1 MLNQRTA
8 PDCPVVEAALMS
20 MSVPLIWPEVE
31 WAKEWGAYL
40 GRDITGHLLVDG
52 ALLANFPITVFD
64 RTDGAVPRWPTWGVR
79 LSGQPAEGT
88 DRPIRTVSG
97 IAVSCLRTL
106 TGDWNRYRLDG
117 DGVNNRTIFVDTM
130 RISATDFD
138 LSTQDQQALF
148 DNGQAAG
155 HMFLD
160 RLTPEHRIAG

>member
-1 MLNQRTA
+1 MSIPFYFR
-8 PDCPVVEAALMS
+8 PVQVEAPRGTAT
-20 MSVPLIWPEVE
+20 W
-31 WAKEWGAYL
+31 
-40 GRDITGHLLVDG
+40 VDG
-52 ALLANFPITVFD
+52 GLLANFPITVFD

-79 LSGQPAEGT
+79 LSGRPAEGA